1 MWGTQVYTKESM
13 RGGIS
18 ELTNKN
24 QNQGEGGLSFDYAM
38 AWSSGVY
45 ESVALVIPNAAGGGM
60 MVDYSDMGTETYDQL
75 VRAFRQQGMN
85 AKSSRGASQSIHGC
99 CLHEVDGR
107 KHG

>member
-45 ESVALVIPNAAGGGM
+45 ESVALVIPNARRW
-60 MVDYSDMGTETYDQL
+60 Y
-75 VRAFRQQGMN
+75 
-85 AKSSRGASQSIHGC
+85 
-99 CLHEVDGR
+99 DGR
-107 KHG
+107 LLRYGHRNL